1 MNIEDQQRDENVS
14 RGDVTIQKDK
24 KLYNGAK
31 NRSCR
36 SREDELFLT
45 GLISLAAGAALWAL
59 YYLWLRRFIPRIP
72 CFFSN
77 VLGIYCPGCGGTR
90 AVYELLHGRLL
101 KAVWCHPLVP
111 YGAVI
116 YGGFM
121 LTQGLHRLGVRY
133 IKPWKFHNWYL
144 YGAMAILVCNFL
156 VKNLLRLVWGVTI

>member
-1 MNIEDQQRDENVS
+1 MEDQQRDENMI

-90 AVYELLHGRLL
+90 AVYALLHGRLL

-121 LTQGLHRLGVRY
+121 LTQGLHRLGVKC

>member
-1 MNIEDQQRDENVS
+1 MNMEDQQRDENMI

-90 AVYELLHGRLL
+90 AVYALLHGRLL

-121 LTQGLHRLGVRY
+121 LTQGLHRLGVKC

>member
-36 SREDELFLT
+36 SREDELLT

-90 AVYELLHGRLL
+90 AVYALLHGRLL

-121 LTQGLHRLGVRY
+121 LTQGLHRLGVKC

>member
-1 MNIEDQQRDENVS
+1 MNIEDLQRDENVS

-90 AVYELLHGRLL
+90 AVYALLHGRLL

-156 VKNLLRLVWGVTI
+156 VKNLLRVVWGVTI

>member
-1 MNIEDQQRDENVS
+1 MEDQQRDENVS

-72 CFFSN
+72 CFFCLYSGSW
-77 VLGIYCPGCGGTR
+77 VL
-90 AVYELLHGRLL
+90 
-101 KAVWCHPLVP
+101 
-111 YGAVI
+111 
-116 YGGFM
+116 
-121 LTQGLHRLGVRY
+121 
-133 IKPWKFHNWYL
+133 
-144 YGAMAILVCNFL
+144 
-156 VKNLLRLVWGVTI
+156 

>member
-1 MNIEDQQRDENVS
+1 MNMEDQQPDENMI

-90 AVYELLHGRLL
+90 AVYALLHGRLL

-121 LTQGLHRLGVRY
+121 LTQGLHRLGVKC

>member
-1 MNIEDQQRDENVS
+1 MNMEDQQRDENVS

-90 AVYELLHGRLL
+90 AVYALLHGRLL

-121 LTQGLHRLGVRY
+121 LTQGLHRLGVKC